1 MKKIGLI
8 INPIAGMGGAVG
20 LKGTDGAA
28 LAQALSLGATQ
39 TSNARAV
46 SALRV
51 LEQMTCEVTVYCYSG
66 EMGEYAA
73 RQSGLNVEIVGAP
86 KPGQTSAQDTTQ
98 AARLLLDIGVDL
110 LIFVGG
116 DGTARDIESA
126 VGVKLPVVAVPAGV
140 KMQSAV
146 FATSPKAAGRLAREF
161 LRGGVT
167 ESSELEVMDIDEEA
181 YRDNRVSPLLF
192 GYLNVPNIPM
202 LAQGPKTVVRSSRT
216 NVASIARSVVDGMED
231 GVFYFV
237 GPGTTTSAIT
247 ELLGQESTVLGVDVI
262 KNRELVAADSNEAQ
276 LLEFARDTPARIV
289 VTVIGGQGFLLG
301 RGNQQLS
308 ARLIAGLGM
317 ENLLVVATPEK
328 LASLHGQPLRID
340 MDNAEVEAMFP
351 DYLKIIT
358 GFNQF
363 TMHAVTSAYAEYAG
377 D

>member
-1 MKKIGLI
+1 
-8 INPIAGMGGAVG
+8 MGGAVG
-20 LKGTDGAA
+20 LKGTDGEA
-28 LAQALSLGATQ
+28 LAEALRLGAEQ
-39 TSNARAV
+39 TSGARAA
-46 SALRV
+46 SALQV
-51 LEQMTCEVTVYCYSG
+51 LEDLGEDILVYCLEG
-66 EMGEYAA
+66 EMGEDAA
-73 RQSGLNVEIVGAP
+73 QQAGLDIQIVGAP
-86 KPGQTSAQDTTQ
+86 GTGETTPQDTMQ
-98 AARLLLDIGVDL
+98 AARLVLDAGVDL
-110 LIFVGG
+110 LLFVGG

-146 FATSPKAAGRLAREF
+146 FATSPKAAGRLARQF
-161 LRGGVT
+161 LRGDVT
-167 ESSELEVMDIDEEA
+167 ECCELEVMDIDEEA

-216 NVASIARSVVDGMED
+216 SVASIAQTVVDGMEE

-328 LASLHGQPLRID
+328 LASLHGQPLRVD